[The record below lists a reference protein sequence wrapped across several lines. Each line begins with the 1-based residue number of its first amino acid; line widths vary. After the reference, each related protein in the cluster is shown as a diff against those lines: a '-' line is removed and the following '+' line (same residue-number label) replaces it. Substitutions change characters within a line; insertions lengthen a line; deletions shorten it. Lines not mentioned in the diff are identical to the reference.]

1 MLSTDFL
8 PQNMSVDL
16 HSTSKLRMWYVRT
29 KTFIYY
35 KQIIY
40 FHSFINCTSFRNF
53 KSVWS
58 STLYATKDT
67 NFFILWSLNPDQY
80 LVIHYLICKMT
91 CGTLF
96 GFQSL
101 ISPFTA
107 VGSHMWLIKIRV
119 STQYSVCFV
128 SSLKKYKYNTDTCPV
143 FIIMLWSERRK
154 DSEVAQSCPPLCDPM
169 DCSLP
174 GFSVHGILQARILEW
189 VTVSFSR
196 GSSRPR
202 DRTQVSRIG
211 GGRFNLWATREALF
225 NPCC

>member
-107 VGSHMWLIKIRV
+107 LGSHMWLIKLRV

-128 SSLKKYKYNTDTCPV
+128 PSLKKYKYTHIHLSSLYYNAV
-143 FIIMLWSERRK
+143 KWKKERKWSR
-154 DSEVAQSCPPLCDPM
+154 SVMSA
-169 DCSLP
+169 SLRP
-174 GFSVHGILQARILEW
+174 HGL
-189 VTVSFSR
+189 
-196 GSSRPR
+196 
-202 DRTQVSRIG
+202 
-211 GGRFNLWATREALF
+211 
-225 NPCC
+225 